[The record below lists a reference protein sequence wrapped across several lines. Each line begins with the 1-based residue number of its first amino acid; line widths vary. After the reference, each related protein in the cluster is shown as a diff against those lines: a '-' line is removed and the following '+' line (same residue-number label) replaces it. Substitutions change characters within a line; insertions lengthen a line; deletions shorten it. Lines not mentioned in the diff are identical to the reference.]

1 LRAATALGEE
11 SITMSNPYDNANEKM
26 CILGPTLVFKGE
38 LTADE
43 DLMLKGR
50 VEGSIRHS
58 ASLRIGEEGS
68 VKGDIKAKNVMVE
81 GTVEGDTYGESSVT
95 IKESANVKG
104 NVFSPKVSLVEGA
117 RFKGSID
124 MDYAASPGQSESS
137 DSDAADSADSRRSA
151 PKAASG
157 AA

>member
-1 LRAATALGEE
+1 
-11 SITMSNPYDNANEKM
+11 MSNPYDNASEKM

-50 VEGSIRHS
+50 VEGSIKHS
-58 ASLRIGEEGS
+58 SSLRIGEEGS
-68 VKGDIKAKNVMVE
+68 VKGDIKAKHVMVE
-81 GTVEGDTYGESSVT
+81 GRVDGDTYAESSVT
-95 IKESANVKG
+95 IKETANVNG
-104 NVFSPKVSLVEGA
+104 NVFAPKVSLVEGA

-124 MDYAASPGQSESS
+124 MDYVASGEKSKDGDASAAP
-137 DSDAADSADSRRSA
+137 AR
-151 PKAASG
+151 AASG